1 MAPKRN
7 QRGKVVRLSTK
18 TVKQIIR
25 DEIQEELENKV
36 AVVGQIAQP
45 FTAAIPSG
53 DVTASTNF
61 IKLFPLIE
69 QGDGQYNSR
78 IGNEIRLKSLDIKM
92 LLQYRDGAGGT
103 SYKDQ
108 SLGIRVMILKQ
119 KDDNTQE
126 GALENFQGDKLLE
139 NGQVVTA
146 GPGSFTGSTI
156 NLVQKINREQF
167 AVRYDKVHYISRSRE
182 YNNGGTELMFNRPS
196 KPTIISH
203 KLTFGKNGLKLTF
216 GNGLSNS
223 PTNFPYF
230 MVVGM
235 ASTYENA
242 SPSPNI
248 VNYTYSSNADY
259 TDA

>member
-1 MAPKRN
+1 MPSKTKK
-7 QRGKVVRLSTK
+7 RGKVVRLNEK
-18 TVKQIIR
+18 TVKSIVR
-25 DEIQEELENKV
+25 EELQEELENKV
-36 AVVGQIAQP
+36 AVVGALATP
-45 FTAAIPSG
+45 FTAAIPVG
-53 DVTASTNF
+53 NVLASTNF
-61 IKLFPLIE
+61 VKLLPLIQ

-92 LLQYRDGAGGT
+92 LFQYRDGAGED

-108 SLGIRVMILKQ
+108 SLGIRVMILRQ

-146 GPGSFTGSTI
+146 GPGPFSGGTI
-156 NLVQKINREQF
+156 NLLQKINREQF
-167 AVRYDKVHYISRSRE
+167 AVRYDKVHYISRSRF
-182 YNNGGTELMFNRPS
+182 YNDLTDTFTFNKPS
-196 KPTIISH
+196 RPTIVSH
-203 KLTFGKNGLKLTF
+203 KLTFGKNGLKLTY
-216 GNGLSNS
+216 GNGWSES

-230 MVVGM
+230 MVIGM

-242 SPSPNI
+242 SPSSNI

>member
-1 MAPKRN
+1 MTKK
-7 QRGKVVRLSTK
+7 GKGGKNFQKKVKEIVREEL
-18 TVKQIIR
+18 Q
-25 DEIQEELENKV
+25 DELENKV
-36 AVVGQIAQP
+36 AVVGAMQQP

-53 DVTASTNF
+53 NVITSTNF
-61 IKLFPLIE
+61 IKLLPLIQ

-92 LLQYRDGAGGT
+92 LMQYRDGAGGD

-108 SLGIRVMILKQ
+108 SLGIRVMILRQ

-139 NGQVVTA
+139 NGAVVSA
-146 GPGSFTGSTI
+146 GPGPFSGGTI
-156 NLVQKINREQF
+156 NLLQKINREQF
-167 AVRYDKVHYISRSRE
+167 AVRYDKVHYIDRSRI
-182 YNNGGTELMFNRPS
+182 YNQATDTFVFNRPS
-196 KPTIISH
+196 RPTVVSH
-203 KLTFGKNGLKLTF
+203 KMTFGKNGLKLTF
-216 GNGLSNS
+216 GNGLSES

-230 MVVGM
+230 MVLGM
-235 ASTYENA
+235 ASTFENN
-242 SPSPNI
+242 SPSSNI